1 MSQYGERVLV
11 VTRYRV
17 PSAETQ
23 EFRQLAREALQAL
36 TARPG
41 CLGGTAGRSIDEPGL
56 WVLSTRWESV
66 GTYRRALSNA
76 EVKMRAVPLMYRC
89 VDEPTAFEELSVWSP
104 QNGLVDHESDL
115 ADDLAGDL
123 AGDPAGDPAGS

>member
-1 MSQYGERVLV
+1 MFV

-17 PSAETQ
+17 PAQ
-23 EFRQLAREALQAL
+23 ESEQFAVLAREALAAL
-36 TARPG
+36 GERPG
-41 CLGGTAGRSIDEPGL
+41 CLDGRVSRSIDEPGL

-89 VDEPTAFEELSVWSP
+89 IDEPTAFEDLATWSP
-104 QNGLVDHESDL
+104 GTGLAEHESDL
-115 ADDLAGDL
+115 IVD
-123 AGDPAGDPAGS
+123 